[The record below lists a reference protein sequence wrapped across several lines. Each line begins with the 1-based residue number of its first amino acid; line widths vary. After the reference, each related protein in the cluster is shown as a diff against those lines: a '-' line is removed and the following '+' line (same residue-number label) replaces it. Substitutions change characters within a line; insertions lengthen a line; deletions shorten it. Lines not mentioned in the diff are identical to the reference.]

1 MVPVALAMLFRMRW
15 KLDRDWKG
23 VSFGVLTGF
32 MTGLGILGYY
42 AALKAENVSVVT
54 PVTGLYPL
62 LTVVLA
68 VIFLRE
74 RLNRVQIGGVVL
86 ALAAIPYSHS
96 EACDALGALRCH
108 RHLSVGSVR
117 HHDEAGHQ
125 PHLGAV
131 DGDLGYGRV
140 SGHGSR
146 HVEVFRT
153 L

>member
-1 MVPVALAMLFRMRW
+1 MAKIGSASASPFQLQVLFSFGMVPVALAMLFRMRW

-86 ALAAIPYSHS
+86 ALAAISILS
-96 EACDALGALRCH
+96 LGGL
-108 RHLSVGSVR
+108 
-117 HHDEAGHQ
+117 
-125 PHLGAV
+125 
-131 DGDLGYGRV
+131 
-140 SGHGSR
+140 
-146 HVEVFRT
+146 
-153 L
+153 

>member
-1 MVPVALAMLFRMRW
+1 MLSNQGRFPVWVLYAVLCIAFWGLWGFLAKIGSASASPFQLQVLFSFGMVPVALAMLFRMHW

-23 VSFGVLTGF
+23 VSFGVLTGV

-86 ALAAIPYSHS
+86 ALAAISI
-96 EACDALGALRCH
+96 
-108 RHLSVGSVR
+108 LS
-117 HHDEAGHQ
+117 
-125 PHLGAV
+125 L
-131 DGDLGYGRV
+131 
-140 SGHGSR
+140 
-146 HVEVFRT
+146 
-153 L
+153 